1 MDKKK
6 SKIQSIYDKA
16 ALFCADVGMLL
27 IVIVCVLTVRHAAGR
42 YFFSAPL
49 TGNIDI
55 TCLAIIAAIFLCII
69 YAVNQDAHVSVGLF
83 VDLAPKKAQTV
94 LYMIVSVFV
103 LVFFATASVE
113 TFANIPA
120 VGIGE
125 TTVLKIP
132 KYPFYYIIAV
142 GFLLSCIGAAIDIFR
157 KFTEDT
163 GIRAALI
170 VFAAALVVFGGIVL
184 VRPFDG
190 WYRNGDAFS
199 TGIVGIIIFAALMFM
214 KLPVAIAM
222 SVGGFFTL
230 GVLMG
235 WDVSFN
241 VIASAPFASL
251 YSYTWSTVP
260 MFVLMGYLAKNTQL
274 AEDFY
279 LGLRRWIGHLP
290 GGMFHGVIIGN
301 AAFGACSGDSIGA
314 AVTFSSITLP
324 ETRKYQYDDALTLG
338 CIAGGSV
345 LSCVIPPSMP
355 FIIYGA
361 TTQNS
366 VGQMFIAGIV
376 PGILLVLLYMT
387 LITVISRIRPEAA
400 PRSEKCPRRECL
412 QATPAML
419 YLVVV
424 FLVIIGGIYAGIFSP
439 TEAGAFGVTAI
450 VVIGILRRKLTLK
463 GFLLSCRESAATL
476 GMIGLLLA
484 GSGIFQRMIVVTG
497 VTTKLSGFLTNSITS
512 PAAFLILTGLIMLV
526 LGCFIDALPLLII
539 TAPILYPISQTLG
552 IHPIQFGVF
561 MTLVVMC
568 GTLTPPVGIT
578 VYALAGQVK
587 DVSMSRIF
595 RGVMPFIAV
604 LVAFTL
610 LIAFVPWLT
619 TALVELMFA

>member
-6 SKIQSIYDKA
+6 LTIHSIYNKTA
-16 ALFCADVGMLL
+16 QCCADVGMLL
-27 IVIVCVLTVRHAAGR
+27 IVIVCVLTVRHAVGR

-83 VDLAPKKAQTV
+83 ADMAPKKVQTV

-103 LVFFATASVE
+103 LVFFATASIE
-113 TFANIPA
+113 TFVNIPA
-120 VGIGE
+120 VGNGE
-125 TTVLKIP
+125 TTVLKLP
-132 KYPFYYIIAV
+132 KYPFYYIIAI
-142 GFLLSCIGAAIDIFR
+142 GFLLACIGAAIDIF
-157 KFTEDT
+157 KKLAEEA
-163 GIRAALI
+163 GIRAVMI
-170 VFAAALVVFGGIVL
+170 VFAAALALCAGIIL
-184 VRPFDG
+184 IRPFDG
-190 WYRNGDAFS
+190 WCRNGDAFL
-199 TGIVGIIIFAALMFM
+199 TGIVGIVFFAVLMFM
-214 KLPVAIAM
+214 KLPVAAAM

-290 GGMFHGVIIGN
+290 GGMLHGVIIGN

-361 TTQNS
+361 ATQNS

-376 PGILLVLLYMT
+376 PGILLVLLYMA
-387 LITVISRIRPEAA
+387 LITVISHIRPEAA
-400 PRSEKCPRRECL
+400 PQSEKCPREECL
-412 QATPAML
+412 KATPAML
-419 YLVVV
+419 YLVIV

-450 VVIGILRRKLTLK
+450 VVIGLIRRKLSIK
-463 GFLLSCRESAATL
+463 GFILSCRESAATL

-497 VTTKLSGFLTNSITS
+497 VTTRLSGFLTNSITS
-512 PAAFLILTGLIMLV
+512 PAVFLVLTGAIMLV

-587 DVSMSRIF
+587 DVPMSRIF
-595 RGVMPFIAV
+595 RGVMPFIVV
-604 LVAFTL
+604 LVVFTL